1 MFGLPIL
8 RVPLLRSATFVV
20 AFATLPIG
28 MIHSQVPDRASV
40 VNAPA
45 AKKIVKEV
53 RVEFK
58 GPASV
63 SEARVRDQM
72 ATREGGAYSS
82 DSVEQDIRNLYQT
95 GAIDN
100 VEIKAEDVAGGVRV
114 VVVITGRG
122 SIGEINFQ
130 GSAVY
135 KTNTL
140 LKETELKV
148 GDPVDEAKLAK
159 GAQAIRDKY
168 EKDGYADVS
177 VNYQTSALNEA
188 GFTRVVYSIS
198 EGARGI
204 VRNISFEGNTALK
217 SSFLRGK
224 MTLKEKAVWRVWR
237 GKSGRLSDEAL
248 SDDRKAVEA
257 AYHDAGYT
265 YAKVTDIRRSANGK
279 DYVDLT
285 FVITEGAKYNVAEVV
300 LEGITV
306 FTVAELTPALKTV
319 KGFAYS
325 GADVHD
331 DEKMVGD
338 YYGSR
343 GYADARVDTS
353 IIPVGPTEVKVI
365 YHVSE
370 GDKSFIGKVNIVGN
384 SVTKDNVIRR
394 ELPFSPGEELNT
406 VKVEAGKSRL
416 QNLNYFSQVDIR
428 NNPSGQPG
436 VKDVDVT
443 VTEQSTGTVN
453 FGAGF
458 SSIDSLVG
466 FIDLTQTNFDLNNW
480 PSFRGAGQRFHM
492 GIKYGTKRRD
502 FDMSFTEPWFMG
514 QKLAA
519 TVDLF
524 YHDLYYLSTLYD
536 QQNYGTSL
544 SFRKPLGEHSYAEFG
559 YTIQEVNI
567 HNIDAK
573 ASDIIR
579 QEAGKFLES
588 KLDLSWVHDTRDS
601 VYITRTGH
609 KVSLGAM
616 VAGSFLGG
624 DTNVYGLN
632 FQGSQY
638 FQLPWDTIFSV
649 DAGLHAVDA
658 LSGSKQVPIYERLFL
673 GGSNDLRGFEYRKV
687 GPKDKSGEPIGGL
700 TSGYAS
706 FEYTFPIMEK
716 LRGAVFY
723 DVGFVSGTAYDWGS
737 NINSDIGIG
746 LRLFLPIGPIR
757 VDFGIPMQHDS
768 FNDSSGHFNF
778 NVGYKF

>member
-1 MFGLPIL
+1 M
-8 RVPLLRSATFVV
+8 
-20 AFATLPIG
+20 
-28 MIHSQVPDRASV
+28 
-40 VNAPA
+40 NAPA
-45 AKKIVKEV
+45 AKKIVKEI
-53 RVEFK
+53 RVEYK
-58 GPASV
+58 GAASV

-72 ATREGGAYSS
+72 STREGGAYS
-82 DSVEQDIRNLYQT
+82 DESVEQDIRNLYAT

-100 VEIKAEDVAGGVRV
+100 VEIRAEDVAGGVRV
-114 VVVITGRG
+114 IVTITGRG
-122 SIGEINFQ
+122 SIGEITFQ
-130 GSAVY
+130 GNTVYDSA
-135 KTNTL
+135 KL
-140 LKETELKV
+140 LKETELKT
-148 GDPVDEAKLAK
+148 GEPVDEAKLAK

-168 EKDGYADVS
+168 EKSGYADVGVS
-177 VNYQTSALNEA
+177 YQTTAINEA
-188 GFTRVVYSIS
+188 GFTRVTYSVS
-198 EGARGI
+198 EGARGL

-217 SSFLRGK
+217 SSFLHGK
-224 MTLKEKAVWRVWR
+224 MTLKEKALWRVWR

-248 SDDRKAVEA
+248 AEDKKAIEA

-265 YAKVTDIRRSANGK
+265 YAKIVDVRRSPVGA

-285 FVITEGAKYNVAEVV
+285 FVISEGSKYDVAEVV

-306 FTVAELTPALKTV
+306 FTPAELTPALKTV
-319 KGFAYS
+319 KNFPYS
-325 GADVHD
+325 GSDVHD

-353 IIPVGPTEVKVI
+353 IIPVGPNSVKVI
-365 YHVSE
+365 YHVTE
-370 GDKSFIGKVNIVGN
+370 GEKSAIGKVNIAGN

-394 ELPFSPGEELNT
+394 ELPFAPGEDLNT
-406 VKVEAGKSRL
+406 VKVEAGKNRL
-416 QNLNYFSQVDIR
+416 QNLGYFSQVDIR

-466 FIDLTQTNFDLNNW
+466 FIDLTQTNFDAGNW
-480 PSFRGAGQRFHM
+480 PSFRGAGQRFHV
-492 GIKYGTKRRD
+492 GVKYGTKRRD
-502 FDMSFTEPWFMG
+502 FDLSFTEPWFMG

-519 TVDLF
+519 TGDLF
-524 YHDLYYLSTLYD
+524 YRDLYYLSDVYD
-536 QQNYGTSL
+536 QQNYGGSL
-544 SFRKPLGEHSYAEFG
+544 SFRKPLGEHSYAELA
-559 YTIQEVNI
+559 YTLQEVDI
-567 HNIDAK
+567 HNVAAK
-573 ASDIIR
+573 ATDAIR
-579 QEAGKFLES
+579 QEAGKSLES
-588 KLDLSWVHDTRDS
+588 KIDLSWVHDTRDS

-609 KVSLGAM
+609 KVTLGGM

-632 FQGSQY
+632 FQGTQY
-638 FQLPWDTIFSV
+638 FHLPWDTILSV
-649 DAGLHAVDA
+649 DAGLHAVDT
-658 LSGSKQVPIYERLFL
+658 LSGSKRVPIYERLFL
-673 GGSNDLRGFEYRKV
+673 GGANDLRGFEYRKV
-687 GPKDKSGEPIGGL
+687 GPKDTTGEPLGGL

-723 DVGFVSGTAYDWGS
+723 DVGFVSGSAYDWGGS
-737 NINSDIGIG
+737 INSDVGIG

-757 VDFGIPMQHDS
+757 VDFGIPMQSDQ